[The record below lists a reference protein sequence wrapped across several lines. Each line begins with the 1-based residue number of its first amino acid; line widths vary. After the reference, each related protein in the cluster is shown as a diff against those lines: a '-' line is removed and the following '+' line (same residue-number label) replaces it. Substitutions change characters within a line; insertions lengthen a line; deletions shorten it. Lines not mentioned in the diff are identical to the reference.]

1 MIDELINISED
12 QEIYLHDI
20 DLNVYHNL
28 KESDYEIFLN
38 SGYYDSRFEIVFSN
52 EQNSLST
59 DEFDDEN
66 KCIETLQSRSGV
78 LRICIIAFKKRLV
91 SKIPFESVFDWK
103 SCLADF
109 TVTSASLFNYGL

>member
-1 MIDELINISED
+1 MYMLAA
-12 QEIYLHDI
+12 
-20 DLNVYHNL
+20 
-28 KESDYEIFLN
+28 
-38 SGYYDSRFEIVFSN
+38 
-52 EQNSLST
+52 
-59 DEFDDEN
+59 EFFQTIDEN